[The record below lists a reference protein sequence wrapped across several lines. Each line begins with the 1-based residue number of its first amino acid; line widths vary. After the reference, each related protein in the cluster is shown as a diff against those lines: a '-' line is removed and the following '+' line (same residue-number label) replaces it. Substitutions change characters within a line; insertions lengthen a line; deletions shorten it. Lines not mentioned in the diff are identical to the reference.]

1 MYHIKEAAQLSG
13 VSVKTLH
20 HYDKIGIL
28 VPLKS
33 ENGYRTYSQED
44 LERLQVILYYKYL
57 GFSLEKI
64 AELLKE
70 EQTDLLPHLTRQ
82 LDYLIRER
90 QHLDTLIA
98 TLQKTIQ
105 EQKGERKMT
114 NVNNVSAGKPKI
126 GGAVFVAP
134 IGTELPEDVTTQL
147 NAAFKG
153 LGYCSDDGITNTNSP
168 ETEEQ
173 KAWGGDTV
181 LNMQASKADT
191 FKLKLL
197 EVLNVDVLKTVYGE
211 NNVTGTIEAG
221 ITIKANN
228 SETEQVSW
236 VFDMILKGAV
246 KRIVIPQASISK
258 LGDIVY
264 KDNEATGYE
273 LTIAAVADK
282 EGNTHYE
289 YIKKAG

>member
-1 MYHIKEAAQLSG
+1 MS
-13 VSVKTLH
+13 
-20 HYDKIGIL
+20 D
-28 VPLKS
+28 
-33 ENGYRTYSQED
+33 
-44 LERLQVILYYKYL
+44 
-57 GFSLEKI
+57 
-64 AELLKE
+64 
-70 EQTDLLPHLTRQ
+70 
-82 LDYLIRER
+82 
-90 QHLDTLIA
+90 
-98 TLQKTIQ
+98 
-105 EQKGERKMT
+105 
-114 NVNNVSAGKPKI
+114 VNNVSAGKPKI

-134 IGTELPEDVTTQL
+134 IGTELPKDVTTQL

-211 NNVTGTIEAG
+211 NNVTGTIEDG

-246 KRIVIPQASISK
+246 KRIV
-258 LGDIVY
+258 Y

-282 EGNTHYE
+282 TGNTHYE
-289 YIKKAG
+289 YIKKAGSEVMKND

>member
-1 MYHIKEAAQLSG
+1 MMTMSQYIIIRP
-13 VSVKTLH
+13 SVTSL
-20 HYDKIGIL
+20 YLLIIQAIIS
-28 VPLKS
+28 VPPVLP
-33 ENGYRTYSQED
+33 
-44 LERLQVILYYKYL
+44 LLQN
-57 GFSLEKI
+57 
-64 AELLKE
+64 
-70 EQTDLLPHLTRQ
+70 
-82 LDYLIRER
+82 
-90 QHLDTLIA
+90 
-98 TLQKTIQ
+98 TIPI
-105 EQKGERKMT
+105 
-114 NVNNVSAGKPKI
+114 PKH
-126 GGAVFVAP
+126 
-134 IGTELPEDVTTQL
+134 
-147 NAAFKG
+147 NR
-153 LGYCSDDGITNTNSP
+153 P

-211 NNVTGTIEAG
+211 NNVTGTIEDG

-246 KRIVIPQASISK
+246 KRIVIPQASISE

>member
-1 MYHIKEAAQLSG
+1 MQ
-13 VSVKTLH
+13 
-20 HYDKIGIL
+20 
-28 VPLKS
+28 
-33 ENGYRTYSQED
+33 
-44 LERLQVILYYKYL
+44 
-57 GFSLEKI
+57 
-64 AELLKE
+64 
-70 EQTDLLPHLTRQ
+70 
-82 LDYLIRER
+82 
-90 QHLDTLIA
+90 
-98 TLQKTIQ
+98 
-105 EQKGERKMT
+105 

-246 KRIVIPQASISK
+246 KRIVIPQASISE

-289 YIKKAG
+289 YIKKAGQEVMKND

>member
-1 MYHIKEAAQLSG
+1 MS
-13 VSVKTLH
+13 
-20 HYDKIGIL
+20 D
-28 VPLKS
+28 
-33 ENGYRTYSQED
+33 
-44 LERLQVILYYKYL
+44 
-57 GFSLEKI
+57 
-64 AELLKE
+64 
-70 EQTDLLPHLTRQ
+70 
-82 LDYLIRER
+82 
-90 QHLDTLIA
+90 
-98 TLQKTIQ
+98 
-105 EQKGERKMT
+105 
-114 NVNNVSAGKPKI
+114 VNNVSAGKPKI

-134 IGTELPEDVTTQL
+134 IGTELPKDVTTQL

-211 NNVTGTIEAG
+211 NNVTGTIEDG

-236 VFDMILKGAV
+236 
-246 KRIVIPQASISK
+246 
-258 LGDIVY
+258 DIVY

-282 EGNTHYE
+282 TGNTHYE
-289 YIKKAG
+289 YIKKAGSEVMKND

>member
-1 MYHIKEAAQLSG
+1 
-13 VSVKTLH
+13 
-20 HYDKIGIL
+20 
-28 VPLKS
+28 
-33 ENGYRTYSQED
+33 
-44 LERLQVILYYKYL
+44 
-57 GFSLEKI
+57 
-64 AELLKE
+64 
-70 EQTDLLPHLTRQ
+70 
-82 LDYLIRER
+82 
-90 QHLDTLIA
+90 
-98 TLQKTIQ
+98 
-105 EQKGERKMT
+105 MT

-246 KRIVIPQASISK
+246 ASISE